1 MVMDKLKMKFGCRTT
16 WFLIFT
22 GLLLAGYLGG
32 CASGK
37 AYEKTRAQT
46 KFQEGLQ
53 YGSINDQEG
62 MIASFREAV
71 ELEPENERYRV
82 HLGMAYYLVEDLENA
97 EQEYK
102 QALEINK
109 DSKEAFRQLGRLYM
123 RTGDWDKAVKN
134 FEEDLKRPGTIE
146 PHRVYNWLALS
157 YYNQENYD
165 QAERQ
170 WLKALELKDNA
181 AIRLNLALAYKDQER
196 FDLAMESLKKAVFL
210 NPEFPQAHYE
220 MSQLFILNK
229 EMNQAVSHFKKVIRL
244 APRSEW
250 ARLSKK
256 YLDLIQQ
263 PKN

>member
-1 MVMDKLKMKFGCRTT
+1 MVMNEFKTNFPFRNT

-32 CASGK
+32 CATDKASGVSP
-37 AYEKTRAQT
+37 AQI

-53 YGSINDQEG
+53 SGSINDQEE
-62 MIASFREAV
+62 MVNSFREAV
-71 ELEPENERYRV
+71 ELEPGNETYRV
-82 HLGMAYYLVEDLENA
+82 YLGRAYYITGDLENA
-97 EQEYK
+97 EKEFK

-109 DSKEAFRQLGRLYM
+109 DSKEAYLQLGRLYL
-123 RTGDWDKAVKN
+123 RTGDWDSAVKN
-134 FEEDLKRPGTIE
+134 FEEDLKRPGTVE

-157 YYNQENYD
+157 YYNQGDHD

-181 AIRLNLALAYKDQER
+181 AIRLNLALAYKDEER
-196 FDLAMESLKKAVFL
+196 FDLAMESLKKAVDL
-210 NPEFPQAHYE
+210 KPEFPQAHYE

-229 EMNQAVSHFKKVIRL
+229 EMDQAVRHFKKVIRL
-244 APRSEW
+244 APKSEW
-250 ARLSKK
+250 ARLSQK

-263 PKN
+263 PNK

>member
-1 MVMDKLKMKFGCRTT
+1 MGAKRA
-16 WFLIFT
+16 
-22 GLLLAGYLGG
+22 LAPVT
-32 CASGK
+32 ASAGHV
-37 AYEKTRAQT
+37 RQ
-46 KFQEGLQ
+46 
-53 YGSINDQEG
+53 
-62 MIASFREAV
+62 
-71 ELEPENERYRV
+71 YRV
-82 HLGMAYYLVEDLENA
+82 RHQIFVQRQMIKIGALKLIVHESLGFLVLDHLAFIQMNQVGHSVERLALLEMS
-97 EQEYK
+97 
-102 QALEINK
+102 
-109 DSKEAFRQLGRLYM
+109 DQLIQRVFTLGQN
-123 RTGDWDKAVKN
+123 DAVKN
-134 FEEDLKRPGTIE
+134 FQEDLKRPGTLE

-157 YYNQENYD
+157 YYSKGNYD
-165 QAERQ
+165 HAERQ

-196 FDLAMESLKKAVFL
+196 FDQALESLKKAVVL

-229 EMNQAVSHFKKVIRL
+229 EMDQAVRHFKKVIRL

>member
-1 MVMDKLKMKFGCRTT
+1 MGAKRA
-16 WFLIFT
+16 
-22 GLLLAGYLGG
+22 LAPVT
-32 CASGK
+32 ASAGHV
-37 AYEKTRAQT
+37 RQ
-46 KFQEGLQ
+46 
-53 YGSINDQEG
+53 
-62 MIASFREAV
+62 
-71 ELEPENERYRV
+71 YRV
-82 HLGMAYYLVEDLENA
+82 RHQIFVQRQMIEIGALKLIVHESLGFLVLDHLAFIQMNQVGHSVERLALLEMS
-97 EQEYK
+97 
-102 QALEINK
+102 
-109 DSKEAFRQLGRLYM
+109 DQLIQRVFTLGQN
-123 RTGDWDKAVKN
+123 DAVKN
-134 FEEDLKRPGTIE
+134 FQEDLKRPGTLE

-157 YYNQENYD
+157 YYSKGNYD
-165 QAERQ
+165 HAERQ

-196 FDLAMESLKKAVFL
+196 FDQALESLKKAVVL

-229 EMNQAVSHFKKVIRL
+229 EMDQAVRHFKKVIRL